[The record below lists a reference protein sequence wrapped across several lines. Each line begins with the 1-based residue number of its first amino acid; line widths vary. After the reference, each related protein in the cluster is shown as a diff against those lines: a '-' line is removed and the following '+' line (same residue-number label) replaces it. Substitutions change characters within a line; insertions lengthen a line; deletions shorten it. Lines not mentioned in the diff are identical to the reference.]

1 MHMLPPR
8 PQRRSALATRGGQY
22 SAPALGINVDQ
33 DGAPI
38 SSPAVEW
45 FVCFVPGC
53 ASNGGI
59 ALRMQGTSMYM
70 QCARSGAVNG

>member
-38 SSPAVEW
+38 SSLQWSGSCAS
-45 FVCFVPGC
+45 CLGC